1 MTQIDKFIILIIYL
15 VRYDL
20 FASYL
25 QKINKKNKSLIL
37 ITTYIG
43 NPEGLF

>member
-1 MTQIDKFIILIIYL
+1 MTQIDKLIFLTIYL

-25 QKINKKNKSLIL
+25 SKKKKKNKSLIL
-37 ITTYIG
+37 IITYIG